1 MDQAI
6 DVQRAK
12 EIEISELMEKLSSNM
27 DGISSKEA
35 DNRLHK
41 YGFNEILEERKNP
54 LRKFLNFFWGP
65 IPWMIEAALL
75 ISIAIQHWQEF
86 AIILVLLMING
97 LVGFYQE
104 NKADNTI
111 DLLKEKLSYK
121 ANVLRDRL
129 WIDVPSRKIVPGD
142 VVRVHLGDIVPADLK
157 LIAGSY
163 LTVDESS
170 LTGESLPVDKTT
182 GDVAYSGSIVQKG
195 DMNGLVLAT
204 GSSTYFGK
212 AAHLISLVK
221 RKSHLEKAVIK
232 IGDYLIIL
240 DLLMVSFIF
249 IAGLFRGQSFFDIL
263 GFALVLTIASI
274 PVAQPAVLSVTM
286 TVGAMALAAKK
297 AIVSKLTAIEEMAGM
312 DVLCSDKTGTLTKNM
327 ITIAEIAPFS
337 KFTDDDVILYA
348 ALASLETDHDP
359 IDQAIFEMIEKSE
372 ALSARMRNYEMVKFN
387 PFDPVC
393 KSTEAVIKNKKGYS
407 FKASKGA
414 PQVILSYLKDEENLK
429 RNVDENV
436 DNYASKGYRALGVA
450 KTNENDE
457 WEFVGLV
464 TLYDAPRRTSK
475 DTIAKASS
483 MGIDVKMLTGDHV
496 AIAKQTAR
504 EIGLK
509 TNIMLPSSF
518 IDKPARIAG
527 KIVEEASGFAEVF
540 PEHKYQIVELL
551 QGRGKIV
558 GMTGDGVNDAP
569 ALKKADAGIAV
580 ASAVD
585 AAKSAAD
592 IVFTKPGLSVIINAI
607 TESYKIFHRMRGYS
621 IYRVAETIRI
631 LIFTAMVILIF
642 NIYPVTALMLVLIAL
657 LDDIPVMTI
666 AYDRTE
672 HINKPQR
679 WDMFQILGMSTFLG
693 LLGVISS
700 LILFYIGID
709 ILHLSIGVL
718 QSIIFLK
725 LVVAGHLTMFVTRNS
740 GHFWSVRPS
749 GIFFWSVILTD
760 IFATI
765 LVVYG
770 ALLTPIGWQLA
781 ALVWVYSIAA
791 FLLEDQLKIYFN
803 KVLNHTG
810 IKYLQKGKLN

>member
-1 MDQAI
+1 MKQAI
-6 DVQRAK
+6 DVEQAK
-12 EIEISELMEKLSSNM
+12 NIEASELIEKLSSSNT
-27 DGISSKEA
+27 GISSKEA
-35 DNRLHK
+35 EKRLRE
-41 YGFNEILEERKNP
+41 YGFNEILEEKKSP
-54 LRKFLNFFWGP
+54 LRKFLGYFWGP
-65 IPWMIEAALL
+65 IPWMIETALI
-75 ISIAIQHWQEF
+75 ISLAIQHWQEF
-86 AIILVLLMING
+86 TVIFILLMING
-97 LVGFYQE
+97 VVGFYQE

-111 DLLKEKLSYK
+111 DLLKEKLSYQ
-121 ANVLRDRL
+121 ADVLRDGK
-129 WIDVPSRKIVPGD
+129 WIQVPSRQIVPGD

-157 LIAGSY
+157 LIDGCY
-163 LTVDESS
+163 LTVDESA
-170 LTGESLPVDKTT
+170 LTGESLPVDKTI
-182 GDVAYSGSIVQKG
+182 GDIAYSGSIVQKG

-204 GSSTYFGK
+204 GLKTYFGK
-212 AAHLISLVK
+212 AAQLISQVK
-221 RKSHLEKAVIK
+221 RKSHLEDAVVK

-240 DLLMVSFIF
+240 DVLMVAFIF
-249 IAGLFRGQSFFDIL
+249 IAGLFRQQSLFDIL
-263 GFALVLTIASI
+263 GFSLVLTIASI

-286 TVGAMALAAKK
+286 TVGAMALAKMK
-297 AIVSKLTAIEEMAGM
+297 AIVSKLTAIEEMASM
-312 DVLCSDKTGTLTKNM
+312 DVLCSDKTGTLTKNK
-327 ITIAEIAPFS
+327 ITIAEIAPYGP
-337 KFTDDDVILYA
+337 FTEDEVIFYA
-348 ALASLETDHDP
+348 ALASLEKDHDP
-359 IDQAIFEMIEKSE
+359 IDQAIFELVERSE
-372 ALSARMRNYEMVKFN
+372 TLSKKMKRYETLKFN

-393 KSTEAVIKNKKGYS
+393 KSTEAIIEYNEEYS

-414 PQVILSYLKDEENLK
+414 PQVILSRLKDEKDIAEDVNEK
-429 RNVDENV
+429 VD
-436 DNYASKGYRALGVA
+436 DFASKGYRALGVA
-450 KTNENDE
+450 KTNKKGD
-457 WEFVGLV
+457 WDFVGLL
-464 TLYDAPRRTSK
+464 TLYDAPRKTSK
-475 DTIAKASS
+475 ATIAKAES
-483 MGIDVKMLTGDHV
+483 MGINVKMITGDHI

-504 EIGLK
+504 EIGLE

-527 KIVEEASGFAEVF
+527 KVVEEASGFAEVF

-592 IVFTKPGLSVIINAI
+592 IVFTKPGLSVIIDAI
-607 TESYKIFHRMRGYS
+607 TESYKIFHRMRSYS

-672 HINKPQR
+672 QVNSPQR
-679 WDMFQILGMSTFLG
+679 WDMFQVLGMSTFLG
-693 LLGVISS
+693 ILGVISS
-700 LILFYIGID
+700 FILFYIGLD
-709 ILHLSIGVL
+709 VLHLSGAVL

-740 GHFWSVRPS
+740 GHFWSVKPS

-760 IFATI
+760 VFATL

-770 ALLTPIGWQLA
+770 MLLTPIGWYLA
-781 ALVWVYSIAA
+781 ALVWIYSLTA
-791 FLLEDQLKIYFN
+791 FLLEDQLKIYFYR
-803 KVLNHTG
+803 VLNNRR
-810 IKYLQKGKLN
+810 IKYFHRTRS